1 MTAARITATVFA
13 LTAALLGACGDGGVR
28 YPVDLPDDAH
38 DLEAMALREEDMP
51 ETGLRRQFADSFDN
65 EEWATAFENIVGDL
79 DAEQKRIQLESQGRI
94 RGYVAAFAWDEPIRH
109 LGKVQSIES
118 TSTLYRDAAA
128 ASLAIR
134 RSACGLLVAD
144 AEPLEPFD
152 VPHLADEAAGFFR
165 YHDDDTLGTYV
176 ETVVCFRTGRLVH
189 AVTQGGLDGTQ
200 RIELSV
206 ELARTMLERVNEAF
220 ARARRGSEPT
230 PSPGEG

>member
-1 MTAARITATVFA
+1 MTGAGILIAVFA
-13 LTAALLGACGDGGVR
+13 LAGALFGACGEGGVR
-28 YPVDLPDDAH
+28 YPMDLPDEAH

-51 ETGLRRQFADSFDN
+51 EAGLRRQFADSFDN
-65 EEWATAFENIVGDL
+65 EEWAAAFENIVGDL

-128 ASLAIR
+128 ASQAIR
-134 RSACGLLVAD
+134 RSACGLLISD
-144 AEPLEPFD
+144 AEPLEPFE
-152 VPHLADEAAGFFR
+152 VPHLADEATGFFR
-165 YHDDDTLGTYV
+165 YHDDDTLGVYV

-206 ELARTMLERVNEAF
+206 DLARKMLERVNAAF
-220 ARARRGSEPT
+220 ARARQGDETT
-230 PSPGEG
+230 PSPGGG